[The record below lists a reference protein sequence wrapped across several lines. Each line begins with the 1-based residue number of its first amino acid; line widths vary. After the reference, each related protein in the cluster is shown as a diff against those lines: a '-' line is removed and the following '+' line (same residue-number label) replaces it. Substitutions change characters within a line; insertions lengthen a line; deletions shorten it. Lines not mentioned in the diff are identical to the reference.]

1 LTRITCAGDY
11 TRDQVLQMENVMLNT
26 LKFDLVAYTPIHYL
40 CTYLRVATCVELAH
54 LKRISSSSSR

>member
-1 LTRITCAGDY
+1 
-11 TRDQVLQMENVMLNT
+11 MLNT

-54 LKRISSSSSR
+54 LNRISSSSSR